1 MNRSDQAP
9 LVPIPQSI
17 AVALPEGTDG
27 SPPSPPPL
35 RELPVGTVTFLLT
48 ELEESTLQWE
58 QDTQAANV
66 AFARYV
72 AILRD
77 VVATYR
83 GTIFKAVGDIMYA
96 VFVNASDA
104 MKSALAAQRTFQA
117 EQQGG
122 FAALRVRA
130 ALYTGFIEIRDGEYV
145 GSTLKR
151 ATRLLHA
158 GHGGQILLSLVTGGL
173 IQSVLSPDIGLHDL
187 GEYYLT
193 DLLRP
198 ERVLQLVGRD
208 APDVDS
214 IVRAATGQR
223 ASVR

>member
-1 MNRSDQAP
+1 MAHPERGLSQPNRKLRHARELRGWSQADVAAKVATTKFTVSRWELGTQSPSPFFRQKLCDLFQMNAEELGFIKEALPPLLESSTNLEQMNRSDQ
-9 LVPIPQSI
+9 VPIPQPI
-17 AVALPEGTDG
+17 AVALPESTDG
-27 SPPSPPPL
+27 SSPSPPPL

-104 MKSALAAQRTFQA
+104 MKSA
-117 EQQGG
+117 
-122 FAALRVRA
+122 
-130 ALYTGFIEIRDGEYV
+130 
-145 GSTLKR
+145 
-151 ATRLLHA
+151 
-158 GHGGQILLSLVTGGL
+158 
-173 IQSVLSPDIGLHDL
+173 
-187 GEYYLT
+187 
-193 DLLRP
+193 
-198 ERVLQLVGRD
+198 
-208 APDVDS
+208 
-214 IVRAATGQR
+214 
-223 ASVR
+223 